1 MNLKNRTVLI
11 TGATSGIGLALS
23 RKFSKLGCRV
33 IAVGRSSEKL
43 NAIED
48 ELEGVI
54 AIKCDISS
62 KAGIIELVKT
72 INGLDHRVSILVN
85 NAAVQFTPKFTD
97 SEFSFDGIE
106 KEINTNFTSI
116 AWLTSQMLPML
127 LSAKDGAAIVNM
139 SSGLAIYPKTTSA
152 IYSATKAAV
161 HSLTRSLR
169 YQLED
174 TGVSVI
180 EILLPL
186 VDTAMTEG
194 RGSGKITAEKA
205 ADEVLN
211 ALTHNV
217 DECYVGKAKILP
229 FISRISPSLTKR
241 ILKNA

>member
-23 RKFSKLGCRV
+23 RKLSKLGCRV

-43 NAIED
+43 HAIEH
-48 ELEGVI
+48 EIENVI
-54 AIKCDISS
+54 AIKCDVSS
-62 KAGIIELVKT
+62 KAGVIDLVKT
-72 INGLDHRVSILVN
+72 INDLDVPVSILLN

-97 SEFSFDGIE
+97 TQFSFDSIE
-106 KEINTNFTSI
+106 KEINTNFTSV

-139 SSGLAIYPKTTSA
+139 SSGLAIFPKTTSA

-161 HSLTRSLR
+161 HSLSQSLR
-169 YQLED
+169 YQLEG

-194 RGSGKITAEKA
+194 RGSGKISPEKA
-205 ADEVLN
+205 ADEVID
-211 ALTHNV
+211 ALTHNI
-217 DECYVGKAKILP
+217 DERYVGKAGILP
-229 FISRISPSLTKR
+229 FISRVSPSLTKR